1 MFAVTSNI
9 ADTVHVRVE
18 FAPAVLPDD
27 LRRLMAFDRRVFPK
41 ADLFDADYWRQCE
54 SWWLLVEGVRAGCC
68 AFERNTDVTATGE
81 RTRPGCAY
89 VATTGILPR
98 FQGRGLGRLMKDW
111 QIAWAMHNALR
122 RLVGVTRKSNKA
134 MIRLNRSCG
143 FREVR
148 TIPDYYA
155 DEAGIVMAIKLR

>member
-1 MFAVTSNI
+1 
-9 ADTVHVRVE
+9 VRVE

-68 AFERNTDVTATGE
+68 ALERNTDLTATGE